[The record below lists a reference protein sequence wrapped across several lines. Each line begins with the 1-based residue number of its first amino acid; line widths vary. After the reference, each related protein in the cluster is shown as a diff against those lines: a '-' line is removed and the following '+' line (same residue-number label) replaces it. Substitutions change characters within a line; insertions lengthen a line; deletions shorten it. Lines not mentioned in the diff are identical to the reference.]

1 MKALLCALPALT
13 LTFKEEDFS
22 PNICDSVKASLT
34 ALIEWGVRPG
44 TERFPKSFKGCSSV
58 SKPLGCAKNT
68 VMDSDVCCSLSF
80 LLGLLTVASASE
92 KEGWEDVQ
100 IGDHRPLVVHCL
112 WRLQQKSDSKEVRD
126 AGKLPQS
133 RPLRRRRLKRPH
145 VWLQRDWYDSFT
157 VPTWK
162 TAQLYFNV
170 RLRRTVPHLFR
181 ATDWFNDRQ

>member
-58 SKPLGCAKNT
+58 GKPLECAKNT

-80 LLGLLTVASASE
+80 LLGLLTAASASE
-92 KEGWEDVQ
+92 KEGWEGVES
-100 IGDHRPLVVHCL
+100 GDHRPLVVHRL
-112 WRLQQKSDSKEVRD
+112 WCLQQKSDSKEVGD

-133 RPLRRRRLKRPH
+133 RPFTQKAPKKNSRLIAA
-145 VWLQRDWYDSFT
+145 WLIRQFHCFDVKSCSA
-157 VPTWK
+157 V
-162 TAQLYFNV
+162 LNV
-170 RLRRTVPHLFR
+170 RLRRTVPRLFR
-181 ATDWFNDRQ
+181 ATDRFIDRQ